1 MDKPLSR
8 IFANY
13 LQDYKGFLNANTEV
27 VIKIIFGFCAG
38 LVCDRASRDEP
49 WRVVMLSVN
58 S

>member
-13 LQDYKGFLNANTEV
+13 LQDYKGFLNVNTEA

-38 LVCDRASRDEP
+38 LVCDRGSRDGP
-49 WRVVMLSVN
+49 WHVVMLSVN